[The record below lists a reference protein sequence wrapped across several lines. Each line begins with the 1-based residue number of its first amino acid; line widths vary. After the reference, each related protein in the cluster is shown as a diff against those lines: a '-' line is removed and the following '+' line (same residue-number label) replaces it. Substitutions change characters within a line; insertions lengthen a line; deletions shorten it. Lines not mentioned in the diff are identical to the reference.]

1 MCSRWPCG
9 AAMSSCA
16 AAGHAPR
23 HACGHGDGVWLLW
36 CYLFAGIA
44 RVQALDFISDFGE
57 RMILRGYDRHHLL
70 IQLRLGRLQY
80 SASCITGLVSDLVCL
95 SFNTDAPWSTATTC
109 QYCNAPH
116 FTALLSSFLFN
127 RIAFGIVRF
136 S

>member
-1 MCSRWPCG
+1 MRSW
-9 AAMSSCA
+9 
-16 AAGHAPR
+16 
-23 HACGHGDGVWLLW
+23 HGGGLWFLW
-36 CYLFAGIA
+36 CYLVGRIARIA

-80 SASCITGLVSDLVCL
+80 SASCIAGLVSPLVCL

-109 QYCNAPH
+109 KYCNAPH